1 MQIESMGLRA
11 VVVREWMAL
20 IHDVV
25 EATLNWYSTSP
36 SHTLTNTS
44 HMLTSVASNA
54 LLFRC
59 IALISC
65 VTVGSAIGIY
75 SEILDEGHI
84 KMYLCHTHCSSQWPP
99 SRFETEMNGVH
110 FGAAAAGTHMW
121 VIKLKITTLPRDPAA
136 FITINKQLRP
146 SPRYSSMYSVCTKF
160 CAGTNRKKKCSR
172 NFPQMF

>member
-1 MQIESMGLRA
+1 
-11 VVVREWMAL
+11 
-20 IHDVV
+20 
-25 EATLNWYSTSP
+25 
-36 SHTLTNTS
+36 
-44 HMLTSVASNA
+44 MLTSVASNA

-136 FITINKQLRP
+136 FITINIQLRP
-146 SPRYSSMYSVCTKF
+146 SKRYYYYYCTCILF
-160 CAGTNRKKKCSR
+160 ARNSAQAQIEKKNVLETFRKCS
-172 NFPQMF
+172 NKFIS